1 MQEGRTPIEMSQTI
15 HDLSGETAMYS
26 LAGFEEVAANGSLKG
41 CLKAINDKQLTGDL
55 LIVCVRRRMKSELQQ
70 VLKLT

>member
-1 MQEGRTPIEMSQTI
+1 
-15 HDLSGETAMYS
+15 MYS